1 MDHLLKADIAE
12 DVKEKE
18 LILRAINGSRE
29 SLETLLKAHQTFI
42 YNIAWKFLYNPEDAL
57 DATQEVLIKVII
69 NLSKFNLKSKFR
81 TWLYRITFNHL
92 LDMKKR
98 PMEMLE
104 FDAHQKTLESIPD
117 EQMSVEEK
125 LKMKN
130 QIKEVE
136 TGCMAGL
143 LLCLER
149 EERLIYIIGAIFKV
163 NHNLGAELLNISKT
177 NFRKKLS
184 RARKSLNNFIDNKCS
199 LIDKNNSCKC
209 HKKTKGFIKNGYV
222 DPDNFLFKKDYL
234 KKVKDIT
241 FEKGEKFDI
250 KLADKCDELF
260 ADQPYDPSIQDKDF
274 FVNILKDHQWDEIF
288 SVPVD

>member
-1 MDHLLKADIAE
+1 MHNLLKADISE
-12 DVKEKE
+12 EVKEKE

-29 SLETLLKAHQTFI
+29 SLEVLIQAHQTFI

-57 DATQEVLIKVII
+57 DATQEVLLKVII
-69 NLSKFNLKSKFR
+69 NLSQFNFKSKFR

-98 PMEMLE
+98 PMEMRE
-104 FDAHQKTLESIPD
+104 FEDHQKTLESIPD
-117 EQMSVEEK
+117 EQMSTEDKFE
-125 LKMKN
+125 MKD
-130 QIKEVE
+130 QIKEVK

-149 EERLIYIIGAIFKV
+149 EQRLIYIIGAIFKV

-184 RARKSLNNFIDNKCS
+184 RARKSLHNFIDNKCG
-199 LIDKNNSCKC
+199 LIDKHNSCKC
-209 HKKTKGFIKNGYV
+209 YKKTKGFIKNGYV
-222 DPDNFLFKKDYL
+222 NPDNFLFKKDYL

-241 FEKGEKFDI
+241 FEKGAKFNK
-250 KLADKCDELF
+250 KLVNKCDELF
-260 ADQPYDPSIQDKDF
+260 ANQPYDPSIQDKDF
-274 FVNILKDHQWDEIF
+274 FVSILKDHQWDEIF